1 MFILKM
7 VIVQCTNDD
16 LDSKSKNVCG
26 KTESGTAVLEERVNT
41 DNPRLFGLIS
51 EGESVINANMLA
63 HGFGHE
69 TVQLYYNYT
78 MKVAQLL
85 GADKQRAALELREV
99 IYFERRLALV
109 ADPICVSR
117 HTAAT
122 NIQSLLANLH
132 EIVHA
137 LDTDMYIFDETGSI
151 KQWYTDKSANEYIN
165 RTECYVQQYERYV
178 DQQTGLTLDGLRR
191 LTIKLDNHSP
201 DDIRVLGMMSNSHE
215 FAKSFN
221 CPLDSLKL
229 ELNDTNVN
237 ILVHS
242 SLKPLIIS
250 SYRLLGIILC
260 LSILAI
266 NFTES
271 NEIDSAKICTTPGC
285 FSAANL
291 IKGNIDQTN
300 LPCHDFYK
308 FACGGF
314 INKSVIPMNRQSV
327 GHLDSVREKVLTE
340 VRQLVNKKFKPKEPR
355 IFKLVKNYF
364 RACKRETTEA
374 KNNSLK
380 ALVGYIDQ
388 LGGWPVIAG
397 DSWDAGKFDVFKT
410 DYKLREIGYR
420 PKSILNL
427 YVFNDLFNTSRNFLY
442 VGPPQ
447 AEIKSEIFKRGFMN
461 EVVQAYYN
469 YMVDIAVILGADRV
483 RATRDL
489 RKALDLERDITFVS
503 IIIRI
508 SVETELASSFPSIAS
523 AINLRRLEDLEK
535 DAAFVPWIEYIN
547 AITSPVVSF
556 ELFEAVNVPDLGYLK
571 SLDYFL
577 RKTPKK
583 VMANYM
589 IWKMIAESAIYL
601 TDEIR
606 ERTFEYQRI
615 KSQTAV
621 PKPRKPRWQECIELL
636 TDRDRGLMVGVSS
649 MYVRKH
655 FSEDTK
661 EDVKEI
667 VTYVVDGF
675 KDILEN
681 VTWMDAATKIA
692 ASRKNEFMKQI
703 IAYPNELLNNK
714 TLASYAKN
722 LDVRPNNHFQNY
734 LNLQRF
740 HFNFEL
746 TGIGNLSN
754 NSLWTIFAD
763 STVVNAYYYAA
774 DNAIGKSA
782 ILKINFPNSLR
793 PAAVLLAALL
803 QPPLFDVSWPSFA
816 KYGSIGFMIA
826 HEIMHA
832 YDARRYLY
840 DETGSLNPWMEKH
853 SREEF
858 KNRIQC
864 FEDQYSNFT
873 DKDSGIHV
881 DGSLTV
887 NENLAD
893 NGGALI
899 AYHAYEKW
907 TESHGQEA
915 GLPGLDY
922 NATQLFW
929 ISAMSFLCS
938 RDTPQH
944 LQDSLKS
951 SEHTPDKFR
960 AMGISL
966 NSLHFS
972 KAFNCPAG
980 SPMNPLNKCKLW

>member
-1 MFILKM
+1 M
-7 VIVQCTNDD
+7 
-16 LDSKSKNVCG
+16 
-26 KTESGTAVLEERVNT
+26 R
-41 DNPRLFGLIS
+41 
-51 EGESVINANMLA
+51 
-63 HGFGHE
+63 
-69 TVQLYYNYT
+69 
-78 MKVAQLL
+78 
-85 GADKQRAALELREV
+85 
-99 IYFERRLALV
+99 
-109 ADPICVSR
+109 
-117 HTAAT
+117 
-122 NIQSLLANLH
+122 
-132 EIVHA
+132 
-137 LDTDMYIFDETGSI
+137 
-151 KQWYTDKSANEYIN
+151 
-165 RTECYVQQYERYV
+165 
-178 DQQTGLTLDGLRR
+178 
-191 LTIKLDNHSP
+191 
-201 DDIRVLGMMSNSHE
+201 
-215 FAKSFN
+215 SF
-221 CPLDSLKL
+221 
-229 ELNDTNVN
+229 
-237 ILVHS
+237 
-242 SLKPLIIS
+242 
-250 SYRLLGIILC
+250 
-260 LSILAI
+260 
-266 NFTES
+266 
-271 NEIDSAKICTTPGC
+271 IDSAKICTTPGC

-314 INKSVIPMNRQSV
+314 INNSVIPTNRQSV
-327 GHLDSVREKVLTE
+327 DHLDSVKEKVLTE
-340 VRQLVNKKFKPKEPR
+340 IRQLVNKKFKPKEPR

-364 RACKRETTEA
+364 RACKRETTKA

-380 ALVGYIDQ
+380 ALLGYIDQ

-442 VGPPQ
+442 VGPPE
-447 AEIKSEIFKRGFMN
+447 AEIKSEILKRGFMN

-469 YMVDIAVILGADRV
+469 YMVDVAVILGADRV

-489 RKALDLERDITFVS
+489 RKALDLERDITF
-503 IIIRI
+503 
-508 SVETELASSFPSIAS
+508 ASSFPSITS

-535 DAAFVPWIEYIN
+535 DAAFVPWLEYIN

-556 ELFEAVNVPDLGYLK
+556 EIFEAVNVPDLGYLK

-606 ERTFEYQRI
+606 DRAFEYQRM

-636 TDRDRGLMVGVSS
+636 TDRGRGLMLGVSS

-667 VTYVVDGF
+667 VTNVVDGF

-714 TLASYAKN
+714 TLARYVKN
-722 LDVRPNNHFQNY
+722 LDIWPNNHFQNY

-746 TGIGNLSN
+746 TGIGTLSN
-754 NSLWTIFAD
+754 NSLWTVFAD

-774 DNAIGKSA
+774 DNTI
-782 ILKINFPNSLR
+782 
-793 PAAVLLAALL
+793 VLLAALL

-832 YDARRYLY
+832 YDARRYIY
-840 DETGSLNPWMEKH
+840 DETGSLNPWMEKK

-858 KNRIQC
+858 KNRIRC
-864 FEDQYSNFT
+864 FEDQYSNLT
-873 DKDSGIHV
+873 DSDSGIHV
-881 DGSLTV
+881 DGRLTV

-893 NGGALI
+893 NAGALI

-907 TESHGQEA
+907 AKSHGEEA

-938 RDTPQH
+938 KDTPQH

-960 AMGISL
+960 AMGIAL
-966 NSLHFS
+966 NSLDFS
-972 KAFNCPAG
+972 KAFDCPAG
-980 SPMNPLNKCKLW
+980 SPMNPLKKCKLWQ